1 MEETFAAVADTPT
14 SGISAA
20 APREAD
26 PTRRGAGKVKPG
38 KKFYGR
44 TAKVGALWSLMRQ
57 GGNEILGVPASMIM
71 ARLLS
76 PHDFGVAAASSL
88 FMQLA
93 TRLTQFGFGAALIRI
108 KNMRPEHATS
118 VYAVNQVMG
127 AITFVTLYLASPYI
141 GMFFHSPEAGRLLS
155 LAALTFVISP
165 LGTVPAALL
174 QRRMQFRYTVLADW
188 TDTIVGLVVTITFAL
203 NGYAFWSIVYGHLSG
218 LVVRVLL
225 QMYLAQWVPTLYVS
239 RASLKEL
246 LSFGLGLHSK
256 RLLDYAASN
265 VDNLVVGRVL
275 GMSALGI
282 YDKAFTTMNKIVF
295 RLTLGQA
302 PFRIF
307 SIIHEDEERF
317 RRAYARLMLSIT
329 LLAYPLLAGCIVL
342 AKPLFLVLYGQK
354 WLSAAFPFQLLC
366 VGGMLKLQNAYA
378 AQVNEAVGNIWPQVR
393 RQAIGA
399 VLVFVGAA
407 IGSIYGGVTGVA
419 LGVLIAIAL
428 LTVAM
433 QDLVRK
439 ATGLSWMAMLKP
451 QLPSIACAASV
462 VVVLLAAE
470 FAFRRIVPAAHAWQM
485 LLAEGIVGALFY
497 AAFVIAGPFIA
508 VHNLVTETLDDLLPK
523 GPAQIV
529 NRFRRAPS
537 GGGA

>member
-1 MEETFAAVADTPT
+1 MTTSMTSVQSSPQAVVDTVPAT
-14 SGISAA
+14 DGK
-20 APREAD
+20 
-26 PTRRGAGKVKPG
+26 PTRNQ

-57 GGNEILGVPASMIM
+57 GGNELLGVPASMIM

-127 AITFVTLYLASPYI
+127 AITFVALYFASPYM
-141 GMFFHSPEAGRLLS
+141 GAFFRSPEAGRLLS
-155 LAALTFVISP
+155 LAAVTFLINP
-165 LGTVPAALL
+165 IGTVPAALL

-188 TDTIVGLVVTITFAL
+188 TDTIVGLVFTILFAL
-203 NGYAFWSIVYGHLSG
+203 KGFAFWSIVYGHLSG

-225 QMYLAQWVPTLYVS
+225 QMYLAQWVPSFKVS
-239 RASLKEL
+239 RQSLREL
-246 LSFGLGLHSK
+246 LSFGLGLQSK
-256 RLLDYAASN
+256 RLLDYTAAN

-275 GMSALGI
+275 GMTALGI
-282 YDKAFTTMNKIVF
+282 YDKAFTTMNRIVV

-317 RRAYARLMLSIT
+317 RGAYARLMLSVT

-342 AKPLFLVLYGQK
+342 AKPLFHVLYGQK
-354 WLSAAFPFQLLC
+354 WAAAAFPFQLLC
-366 VGGMLKLQNAYA
+366 LGGMLKLQNAYA

-393 RQAIGA
+393 RQAMGA
-399 VLVFVGAA
+399 VLVFIGAA
-407 IGSIYGGVTGVA
+407 TGSVYGGVTGVA
-419 LGVLIAIAL
+419 VGVLVAIAV
-428 LTVAM
+428 LTLAM

-451 QLPSIACAASV
+451 QLPSLSCAALV
-462 VVVLLAAE
+462 VAVLLASE
-470 FAFRRIVPAAHAWQM
+470 FILRRAAPGAHPWQM
-485 LLAEGIVGALFY
+485 LLAQGSVGVLAY
-497 AAFVIAGPFIA
+497 STFVLAGPFVA
-508 VHNLVTETLDDLLPK
+508 VHDLVTETLDDLLPK
-523 GPAQIV
+523 QSAQIL

-537 GGGA
+537 GGRA

>member
-1 MEETFAAVADTPT
+1 MTTTITSVSTQAVADAVP
-14 SGISAA
+14 
-20 APREAD
+20 PAD
-26 PTRRGAGKVKPG
+26 DKRKRQ

-57 GGNEILGVPASMIM
+57 GGNEILGIPSSMIM

-118 VYAVNQVMG
+118 VYVVNQVMG
-127 AITFVTLYLASPYI
+127 AITYAILYLASPYM
-141 GMFFHSPEAGRLLS
+141 GRFFHSPEAGQLLS
-155 LAALTFVISP
+155 LAALTFLISP

-188 TDTIVGLVVTITFAL
+188 TDTIVGLVVTVIFAFK
-203 NGYAFWSIVYGHLSG
+203 GYAFWSLVYGHLSG
-218 LVVRVLL
+218 LIVRVFL
-225 QMYLAQWVPTLYVS
+225 QMYLAAWIPSFKAT

-256 RLLDYAASN
+256 RLLDYGASN
-265 VDNLVVGRVL
+265 VDNLVVGRML
-275 GMSALGI
+275 GMTALGM

-329 LLAYPLLAGCIVL
+329 LLAYPMLAGCIVL
-342 AKPLFLVLYGQK
+342 AKPLFGVLYGPK
-354 WLSAAFPFQLLC
+354 WSAAVFPFQLLC

-393 RQAIGA
+393 RQAVGV
-399 VLVFVGAA
+399 VLVFAGAA
-407 IGSIYGGVTGVA
+407 LGSIYGGVTGVA
-419 LGVLIAIAL
+419 LGVLVAIAV
-428 LTVAM
+428 LTIAM
-433 QDLVRK
+433 QDLVRQ
-439 ATGLSWMAMLKP
+439 ATGLTWWAMLKP
-451 QLPSIACAASV
+451 QLPSITCAA
-462 VVVLLAAE
+462 VLSAVLFATQLAV
-470 FAFRRIVPAAHAWQM
+470 RRVAPGAHAWQA
-485 LLAEGIVGALFY
+485 LLVEGAVGGLFY
-497 AAFVIAGPFIA
+497 AAFVLAGPFVT
-508 VHNLVTETLDDLLPK
+508 VHNLVTEMLDDLLPK
-523 GPAQIV
+523 GSAQLV
-529 NRFRRAPS
+529 NRFRRVPS
-537 GGGA
+537 GGQA